1 MTRDDGPPPDAPGGE
16 EQDRETVE
24 AMTALLNA
32 SPVYRHLNM
41 RVLDAAGGRSR
52 VRLTVA
58 EDHKNLYGIVH
69 GGMLATL
76 LDSACGVAQA
86 TRLREGEAL
95 VTLDLSINYLR
106 PARSGPLTAEGEVVH
121 RGQRTG
127 VAEASVRDEAGHL
140 VARGSCTHF
149 VKRNDE
155 TGSGGP

>member
-1 MTRDDGPPPDAPGGE
+1 LTRDDSQRPDTPEGP
-16 EQDRETVE
+16 EQGRETVE
-24 AMTALLNA
+24 DMTAMLNA
-32 SPVYRHLNM
+32 SAVYRHLNM
-41 RVLDAAGGRSR
+41 RVLNAAGGRSR

-58 EDHKNLYGIVH
+58 EDHKNLYGTVH

-95 VTLDLSINYLR
+95 VTLDLNINYLR
-106 PARSGPLTAEGEVVH
+106 PVRSGPLIAEGEVVH

-127 VAEASVRDEAGHL
+127 VAQASVRDEAGRL

-149 VKRNDE
+149 VRRNDE
-155 TGSGGP
+155 TGSGGS